1 MGNKF
6 YVLSE
11 DIVPEIL
18 KKVIYVKEL
27 LHKGEVK
34 DISEGVKTAGLSRS
48 AFYKYRDKVFP
59 VSEGIQCQKA
69 TLSLLLHHKTGVLS
83 KILDVMAENGCNLLT
98 ISQDMPINDAA
109 YVTITLDI
117 SGLKCDMKELLS
129 LLPEED
135 GVIKAELIAME

>member
-34 DISEGVKTAGLSRS
+34 DISEGVKTVGLSRS
-48 AFYKYRDKVFP
+48 VFYKYRDKVFP
-59 VSEGIQCQKA
+59 VSEGIQCRKA

-83 KILDVMAENGCNLLT
+83 KILDVMAANGGNLLT

-117 SGLKCDMKELLS
+117 SGLRCDMKELLS

-135 GVIKAELIAME
+135 GVLKAELIAIE

>member
-1 MGNKF
+1 MSNKF

-27 LHKGEVK
+27 LHKREVK
-34 DISEGVKTAGLSRS
+34 DISEGVKTVGLSRS
-48 AFYKYRDKVFP
+48 AFYKYKDKVFP
-59 VSEGIQCQKA
+59 VSDGIQCQKA
-69 TLSLLLHHKTGVLS
+69 TLSLLLLHRKGVLS
-83 KILDVMAENGCNLLT
+83 TILDIMAENGGNVLT

-117 SGLKCDMKELLS
+117 SSLKCDIKELLYM
-129 LLPEED
+129 LPEEA
-135 GVIKAELIAME
+135 GVLKAELIAIE